1 MDVGDLVGGR
11 YRLRERF
18 AEGAV
23 GQVWRATDELVP
35 RTVVLKRT
43 LIDGERGQRAVL
55 QEAAIL
61 AETQHPHV
69 VTLHDVIPGGAGGGD
84 HWLVMEYVTSRSLAG
99 LVNALPGRRLADE
112 DGVEAWRRAAEI
124 GVQLAEALRAVHAKG
139 VVHRDVKPGNVLV
152 ADNWFVKLGDF
163 GNCGAGDP
171 EETQGEGPIPRTPAY
186 AAPEVHRGGVPS
198 RASDVFS
205 LGATLFRVVEGHS
218 LYGPRATE
226 AEMEMRARAGAF
238 VGAERAG
245 RLGPVLDRL
254 LEPRP
259 EDRPDAAEAVALLRG
274 LLPTPAADST
284 AAGARSGPEPVDAV
298 NAPSAPPR
306 SRRLAWAAWAGV
318 GLVALAATV
327 VVGLRIF
334 EGEGNGNAPPADPP
348 PVPDA
353 LRPQDRAV
361 GEVVGHAPSAD
372 PCALVDPAG
381 LAAFGD
387 TELDRDYGNFDRCDI
402 RLLPPE
408 GGEVVLMVD
417 LNNAPAPEISSPSEQ
432 VGDVRVVSHP
442 STGEDC
448 TRFVLLPDGNWLT
461 VAAKYWDDGAPD
473 LCAIADAGAR
483 HAADVVNEHGTL
495 PRRPAEFP
503 PGSLAR
509 YSACALLDTATLTAA
524 VPGLD
529 TGSPNTGFAEWQC
542 EWYGMADD
550 ATVMLRFDRAEPLT
564 AEHGHATQ
572 FNGYDAAVGP
582 EVEGPGT
589 CRVILEYRHYTDEE
603 GNPAVEKLFLV
614 VGSPDGEDAACAAA
628 GALMTTASAVLPPP
642 PGRS

>member
-18 AEGAV
+18 TEGAM
-23 GQVWRATDELVP
+23 GQVWRATDALVP

-43 LIDGERGQRAVL
+43 HVDGGRGQRAVL

-61 AETQHPHV
+61 AEMQHPHV
-69 VTLHDVIPGGAGGGD
+69 VTLHDVIPGDAGGGD

-99 LVNALPGRRLADE
+99 LVNALPRRRLADD
-112 DGVEAWRRAAEI
+112 DGVQAWRRAAEI

-218 LYGPRATE
+218 LYGPSATE

-238 VGAERAG
+238 VAAVRAG
-245 RLGPVLDRL
+245 PLGPVLDRL
-254 LEPRP
+254 LAPRP

-274 LLPTPAADST
+274 LLPAADV
-284 AAGARSGPEPVDAV
+284 R
-298 NAPSAPPR
+298 SAPPR
-306 SRRLAWAAWAGV
+306 SGPVPVDAPVDALNAPPAPPRSRPPAWAVLAGV
-318 GLVALAATV
+318 GLVALAAAV
-327 VVGLRIF
+327 VVGLRISG
-334 EGEGNGNAPPADPP
+334 GEGNGNAQPADPA
-348 PVPDA
+348 PVPEA
-353 LRPQDRAV
+353 LRPPDRPV
-361 GEVVGHAPSAD
+361 GQVIGHAPSAD
-372 PCALVDPAG
+372 PCALVDPVG

-387 TELDRDYGNFDRCDI
+387 TRLDRDYGNFDRCDV
-402 RLLPPE
+402 RVLPPD
-408 GGEVVLMVD
+408 GGEIDVMVD
-417 LNNAPAPEISSPSEQ
+417 LNNAPAPEISSPSEP
-432 VGDVRVVSHP
+432 VGDVRVVSYP
-442 STGEDC
+442 PTGDDC
-448 TRFVLLPDGNWLT
+448 TRLVLLPDGNWLT
-461 VAAKYWDDGAPD
+461 VAAKYGDGGAPD
-473 LCAIADAGAR
+473 RCAIADASAR

-495 PRRPAEFP
+495 PRRPAAFP
-503 PGSLAR
+503 PGSLAG
-509 YSACALLDTATLTAA
+509 YSACALLDAATLTAA

-550 ATVMLRFDRAEPLT
+550 AAVMLRFDRAEPLT

-572 FNGYDAAVGP
+572 FNGYDAAVGRGA
-582 EVEGPGT
+582 EGPGT
-589 CRVILEYRHYTDEE
+589 CRVILEYRHYTGEE
-603 GNPAVEKLFLV
+603 GDPAVEKLFLV

-628 GALMTTASAVLPPP
+628 GELMTSASSALPPP
-642 PGRS
+642 P